1 MEEDAE
7 GDAFGVE
14 VAVELVLL
22 LLLQAA
28 TPAPSAQASSICGT
42 GQRAF
47 ISDIPAFPGRS
58 ARWARTRATR

>member
-7 GDAFGVE
+7 GDAFGVGL
-14 VAVELVLL
+14 AVELVL

-42 GQRAF
+42 GPRAF
-47 ISDIPAFPGRS
+47 ISGK
-58 ARWARTRATR
+58 

>member
-7 GDAFGVE
+7 GDAFGVGL
-14 VAVELVLL
+14 AVELVLL

-47 ISDIPAFPGRS
+47 ISDIPAFPD
-58 ARWARTRATR
+58 